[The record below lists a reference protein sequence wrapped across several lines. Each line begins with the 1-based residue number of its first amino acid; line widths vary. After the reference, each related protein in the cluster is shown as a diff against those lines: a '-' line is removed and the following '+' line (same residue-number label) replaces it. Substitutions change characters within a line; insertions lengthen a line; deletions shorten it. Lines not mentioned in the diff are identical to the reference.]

1 MNQCSRIKFSKNEL
15 NKINLD
21 NRSGFFNLNKNLFTN
36 NNLFGKTSDLKFNDL
51 NKTLSDEVKEYV
63 NIWEE
68 IKEDKKYEK
77 IDKFIFLGNLLGTQI
92 IDFYNKINFKSCF
105 IYEPNL
111 EIFRLSLFTTN
122 YMQLSKNIKF
132 TFSIMNDDID
142 LNKKIVNFINN
153 T

>member
-111 EIFRLSLFTTN
+111 EIFILSLFTTN